1 MGLPRRRL
9 LLLLLLAT
17 TCVPASQGLQ
27 CMQCESNERCLV
39 EECALGQ
46 DLCRTTVLREWQDD
60 GELEVVTRSCAHSEK
75 TNRTMS
81 YRMGSMIISL
91 TETVCA
97 TNLCNRPRPGVRG
110 RAFPRGRYLECAS
123 CTSLDQSCERGR
135 EQSLQCR
142 YPAEH
147 CIEVVTLQSTERSLK
162 DEDYTR
168 GCGSLPGCPGTA
180 GFHSN
185 QTFHFLKCCNY
196 THCNGGP
203 VLDLQSFPPNG
214 FQCYSCEGNTPLG
227 CSSKEASLINC
238 RGPMNQCLVATG
250 LDVLGNRSYTVRGC
264 ATASWCQ
271 GSHMADS
278 FFPTHLNLSVSCC
291 HGSGC
296 NRPTGGALRPGPAQ
310 LGLIASLLLTLG
322 LWGILLWT

>member
-1 MGLPRRRL
+1 M
-9 LLLLLLAT
+9 
-17 TCVPASQGLQ
+17 
-27 CMQCESNERCLV
+27 
-39 EECALGQ
+39 
-46 DLCRTTVLREWQDD
+46 LREWQDD
-60 GELEVVTRSCAHSEK
+60 RELEVVTRGCAHSEK

-97 TNLCNRPRPGVRG
+97 TNLCNRPRPGARG
-110 RAFPRGRYLECAS
+110 RAFPQGRYLECAS

-142 YPAEH
+142 YPTEH

-214 FQCYSCEGNTPLG
+214 FQCYSCEGNNTLG
-227 CSSKEASLINC
+227 CSSEEASLINC

-271 GSHMADS
+271 GSHVADS
-278 FFPTHLNLSVSCC
+278 FPTHLNVSVSCC

-296 NRPTGGALRPGPAQ
+296 NSPTGGAPRPGPAQ
-310 LGLIASLLLTLG
+310 LSLIASLLLTLG
-322 LWGILLWT
+322 LWGVLLWT